1 MEFWNFM
8 FVPTILFMVVVA
20 PIWITMHYR
29 SVNRSSR
36 SLSDE
41 DRESIEQMLVTVDKL
56 TDRIGAVRMSVVTY
70 VIPVVSIVLGVVFRD
85 ETVSAWAIAGTVVV
99 LTGAF
104 LSSRVD

>member
-20 PIWITMHYR
+20 PIWITMHDR

-56 TDRIGAVRMSVVTY
+56 TDRIGALE
-70 VIPVVSIVLGVVFRD
+70 SILDADHPQWR
-85 ETVSAWAIAGTVVV
+85 TQ
-99 LTGAF
+99 
-104 LSSRVD
+104 VDRQDREKE